1 MPPRISIRGSVR
13 LSIHPSV
20 MRFFSNSQKR
30 LFLAAEM
37 DGIELVVMR
46 GEAGGGTAVTEG
58 D

>member
-37 DGIELVVMR
+37 DGTELVGMR
-46 GEAGGGTAVTEG
+46 SEKGGKGG
-58 D
+58 DGG